1 MESIELQI
9 DPRSVAGKG
18 ASRKLRR
25 AGKLPAI
32 LYGPKRETV
41 SVIVD
46 AKELG
51 AKVASSRR
59 SVLVRLRSENAD
71 VNDRLALVKELQCH
85 PITGD
90 VLHADFYEVDVK
102 TKLRVRVP
110 IACKGRAVGVE
121 LGGILQPIL
130 REVEVLCLP
139 SDIPDVI
146 EVDVSS
152 LGIHDVVHMSDLQ
165 PPPGVEVQFDSD
177 EPIVTVLAPTVEEV
191 KVEAP
196 SVEEAAPAAEGASA
210 PTEPKGEEKKG

>member
-25 AGKLPAI
+25 AGKVPAI

-41 SVIVD
+41 SVMVD

-51 AKVASSRR
+51 DKIGSNRR
-59 SVLVRLRSENAD
+59 SLLVRLQSEKAD
-71 VNDRLALVKELQCH
+71 VCDRLALVKELQRH

-110 IACKGRAVGVE
+110 IAYKGKAVGVE
-121 LGGILQPIL
+121 LGGIMQPIL

-139 SDIPDVI
+139 TDIPDAI
-146 EVDVSS
+146 EVDVSP
-152 LGIHDVVHMSDLQ
+152 LGIHDVLHMSDLQ
-165 PPPGVEVQFDSD
+165 PPPGVELQFDTD
-177 EPIVTVLAPTVEEV
+177 EPLVTVLAPTVEEV
-191 KVEAP
+191 KVEAAAE
-196 SVEEAAPAAEGASA
+196 EEAAPAAEGTAA
-210 PTEPKGEEKKG
+210 PTEAKGEEKG